1 MPLCIFVRIILR
13 SANLSLGGCVK
24 LTPASRSRLEA
35 AFTQHLRENFA
46 LLSTHEMIS
55 WEENDKTDVEW
66 LTPKER
72 FMHRGKKQPTTT
84 LFGEKVRDTGCP
96 ICFCTW
102 VGLTR
107 ILRDSVCP
115 NLSRIRQKGLHDL
128 SRWRN
133 AQIKIN
139 PTQISWA
146 DGTPCRGMRYF
157 VSSVFKTSR
166 DTAVNDQKYFRQI
179 RDCARKD
186 FPPR

>member
-1 MPLCIFVRIILR
+1 M
-13 SANLSLGGCVK
+13 K

-35 AFTQHLRENFA
+35 VFTQPLRENFA

-84 LFGEKVRDTGCP
+84 LFGEKVRDTGCS
-96 ICFCTW
+96 ICWVLGLGWLGFWGIVSAQICLEFGRRGCT
-102 VGLTR
+102 
-107 ILRDSVCP
+107 ICQDA
-115 NLSRIRQKGLHDL
+115 
-128 SRWRN
+128 WRN

-179 RDCARKD
+179 HDCARKD
-186 FPPR
+186 FPPREFLDGRRDIFILAQT